1 MYIDISHI
9 RLWVKRTRRTVQS
22 ECWLGKHTYEWVKLK
37 NAFSLPPFFQKYPSA
52 IITSPYSYSYLFP
65 WQYVSTLKF
74 HHWNV
79 YIQSTSISTAL
90 ALKLLLEE
98 LSSPLHSVDE
108 LHKCLPGTCFISL
121 PSANT
126 GVLTQDYINTS
137 NIWYILI
144 PHNKVNKPNSC
155 DVNHTGPK
163 LVQIQDLY
171 RNTKRTFRELL
182 NNQNQRKRKNCQ

>member
-9 RLWVKRTRRTVQS
+9 RLS
-22 ECWLGKHTYEWVKLK
+22 EK
-37 NAFSLPPFFQKYPSA
+37 NQEDSTKVSADLANTLTSELNWKTHFSCLHFFQKILPSA
-52 IITSPYSYSYLFP
+52 IVTSPYSYSYLFP

-121 PSANT
+121 PCT
-126 GVLTQDYINTS
+126 VQGFLHRT
-137 NIWYILI
+137 ILI
-144 PHNKVNKPNSC
+144 
-155 DVNHTGPK
+155 
-163 LVQIQDLY
+163 LL
-171 RNTKRTFRELL
+171 TFDTF
-182 NNQNQRKRKNCQ
+182 